1 MAISTART
9 CGSRRRH
16 PVLSSSRSTGRM
28 PDWPC
33 PPLISPRSPRP
44 RFACRRVRTSP
55 PTGPSCASRG
65 RRATTRTS
73 SGLRTVGPCSV
84 RWRSSRGMRTISP
97 KHGQMPSCRTCTS
110 TRRSWLG
117 RSITSAGPS
126 DRNRRAARR
135 RSRANPDDRPADRVP
150 VPAALRRGPR
160 KHLPEDHA
168 GARRRR
174 RGGRCH
180 RCQRTP
186 HRPSTVRVEHDLYVL
201 KQISGISMSLAGVL
215 HAQGAAI
222 VNPYP
227 VTVAIRDK
235 VIAAR
240 ILGAAGAPMPATYV
254 VSQPD
259 LLTPLLSVGPLVV
272 KPYDGTCG
280 LGVRVVRNEAELFAE
295 PRAAH
300 KPPPILA
307 QRYHPPEGRDLK
319 IYVIGERLFGVR
331 KVFPARTEAEKYGE
345 PFTPTAEQA
354 DIALRCGRAFGIDLY
369 GVDLIE
375 SDGQTYVVDM
385 SSIPGFK
392 GVPDAPLHLASY
404 FRAAAERAANG
415 RPVFEPPV
423 AVSP

>member
-1 MAISTART
+1 MQASPQGLQVGAFDWEDAGWAVPGVDLAQAVDPSCHISASPDLATYWAVVRERWPHCDQADIERLAT
-9 CGSRRRH
+9 CGAVWRALAAITWEAHHLARPWADAFIPNLRLYEAELTR
-16 PVLSSSRSTGRM
+16 PGEPPFRGPGPGRM
-28 PDWPC
+28 
-33 PPLISPRSPRP
+33 R
-44 RFACRRVRTSP
+44 
-55 PTGPSCASRG
+55 
-65 RRATTRTS
+65 
-73 SGLRTVGPCSV
+73 
-84 RWRSSRGMRTISP
+84 
-97 KHGQMPSCRTCTS
+97 
-110 TRRSWLG
+110 
-117 RSITSAGPS
+117 
-126 DRNRRAARR
+126 
-135 RSRANPDDRPADRVP
+135 
-150 VPAALRRGPR
+150 ALRIGFLFKRPYR
-160 KHLPEDHA
+160 A
-168 GARRRR
+168 GFVSVFPKAMQALAEAGVVVDVIACNERLIDL
-174 RGGRCH
+174 
-180 RCQRTP
+180 
-186 HRPSTVRVEHDLYVL
+186 STVRVEHDLYVL
-201 KQISGISMSLAGVL
+201 RQISGVSMSLAGAL

-227 VTVAIRDK
+227 VTVALRDK

-240 ILGAAGAPMPATYV
+240 ILEADGAPVPATYV

-259 LLTPLLSVGPLVV
+259 LLAPLLNRGPLVL

-280 LGVRVVRNEAELFAE
+280 SGVHVVRNEADLLAE
-295 PRAAH
+295 PRLPN
-300 KPPPILA
+300 KPPILA
-307 QRYHPPEGRDLK
+307 QRYHPPQGRDLK

>member
-16 PVLSSSRSTGRM
+16 PVLSSSRSTGGL
-28 PDWPC
+28 PAWPC

-97 KHGQMPSCRTCTS
+97 KHGQMPSFRICRS
-110 TRRSWLG
+110 TRRGWLG
-117 RSITSAGPS
+117 RSITSACPS
-126 DRNRRAARR
+126 DRNR
-135 RSRANPDDRPADRVP
+135 
-150 VPAALRRGPR
+150 
-160 KHLPEDHA
+160 
-168 GARRRR
+168 
-174 RGGRCH
+174 
-180 RCQRTP
+180 
-186 HRPSTVRVEHDLYVL
+186 
-201 KQISGISMSLAGVL
+201 
-215 HAQGAAI
+215 QGAAI

-254 VSQPD
+254 VSPPD
-259 LLTPLLSVGPLVV
+259 LLTPLLNVGPLVV

-307 QRYHPPEGRDLK
+307 QRYHPPGGRDLK

-345 PFTPTAEQA
+345 PFTPTAEQR
-354 DIALRCGRAFGIDLY
+354 DITLRCGRAFGIDLY
-369 GVDLIE
+369 GVDFIE
-375 SDGQTYVVDM
+375 SEGKQYVVDM

-392 GVPDAPLHLASY
+392 GVPDAPSHLANY
-404 FRAAAERAANG
+404 FYAAAERAARG
-415 RPVFEPPV
+415 ESLWEPDARRALQGV
-423 AVSP
+423 GLS

>member
-1 MAISTART
+1 MARGGGDHVGRAAPRASLGRRVPPESTDVRSGVDARA
-9 CGSRRRH
+9 
-16 PVLSSSRSTGRM
+16 RSLRLAGTSGPTERPPRAAAEGRM
-28 PDWPC
+28 RRLRIGFLFRRPYGAGHVSIFPKTMQALADAGVVVDVIAANGR
-33 PPLISPRSPRP
+33 LID
-44 RFACRRVRTSP
+44 
-55 PTGPSCASRG
+55 
-65 RRATTRTS
+65 
-73 SGLRTVGPCSV
+73 L
-84 RWRSSRGMRTISP
+84 
-97 KHGQMPSCRTCTS
+97 
-110 TRRSWLG
+110 
-117 RSITSAGPS
+117 SA
-126 DRNRRAARR
+126 
-135 RSRANPDDRPADRVP
+135 
-150 VPAALRRGPR
+150 
-160 KHLPEDHA
+160 
-168 GARRRR
+168 
-174 RGGRCH
+174 
-180 RCQRTP
+180 
-186 HRPSTVRVEHDLYVL
+186 VRVEHDLYVL

-259 LLTPLLSVGPLVV
+259 LLTPLLNVAPLVV

-331 KVFPARTEAEKYGE
+331 KVFPTRTEAEKYGE

-354 DIALRCGRAFGIDLY
+354 DIARRCAGAFGIDLC

-375 SDGQTYVVDM
+375 SEGRTYVVDIA
-385 SSIPGFK
+385 SIPGFK
-392 GVPDAPLHLASY
+392 GVPDAPTHLASY
-404 FRAAAERAANG
+404 FRAAAARAAAG
-415 RPVFEPPV
+415 GTV
-423 AVSP
+423 AEAAVGLAS